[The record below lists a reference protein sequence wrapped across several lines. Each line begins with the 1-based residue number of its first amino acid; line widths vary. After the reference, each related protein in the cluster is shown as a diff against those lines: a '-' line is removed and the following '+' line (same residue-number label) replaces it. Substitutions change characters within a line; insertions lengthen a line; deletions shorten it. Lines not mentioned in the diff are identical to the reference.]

1 MPCHNK
7 DWNVLGQCHLNRDER
22 SCQGETGVG
31 WGCCCDWRY
40 PPSAGGEEA
49 DSEEEDEIC
58 FFTDDEDEICIPIIG
73 AILGGIALLILVL
86 VIIRF
91 AKPRSTVYVREPA
104 AQLTSTS
111 MRQNLMPVMSVASPI
126 MTSHPMNLACP
137 THTMQMNTQ
146 PIEEAR
152 GVHQSQPAA
161 LPPPPPPPAP
171 IVAGVATAVPVVGAS
186 STTFCA
192 ECGSPMDKG
201 AKFCGECGA
210 QRV

>member
-31 WGCCCDWRY
+31 WGCCCDWTY
-40 PPSAGGEEA
+40 PPAA
-49 DSEEEDEIC
+49 PKPQVTHTTTVNIDAV
-58 FFTDDEDEICIPIIG
+58 PIIG
-73 AILGGIALLILVL
+73 GILGGIALLILVL

-126 MTSHPMNLACP
+126 MTSHPMNPACP

-161 LPPPPPPPAP
+161 PPPPPPPPAP